1 MAFSPDSEFLS
12 QTLSSLPMA
21 VMLTDSG
28 SVVRWVN
35 AWFTKVTGY
44 TVDDI
49 IGRNA
54 AILEAQPAAD
64 AEPTRAAEPGT
75 QWKRRSLGRRKSG
88 ECYELE
94 VAVGPAPGKDADLLV
109 WILRD
114 LTAEGREP
122 EAALNSGDPQT
133 GRRYTELFESTISL
147 APMGQRPFR
156 DDLLRHN
163 PAAKSRRTILAGFAE
178 LGGCDLV
185 V

>member
-75 QWKRRSLGRRKSG
+75 QWKEDRSAGARAENVTNSRLPWVPRRVKTQIFSSG
-88 ECYELE
+88 YC
-94 VAVGPAPGKDADLLV
+94 V
-109 WILRD
+109 I
-114 LTAEGREP
+114 
-122 EAALNSGDPQT
+122 
-133 GRRYTELFESTISL
+133 
-147 APMGQRPFR
+147 
-156 DDLLRHN
+156 
-163 PAAKSRRTILAGFAE
+163 
-178 LGGCDLV
+178 
-185 V
+185 